1 MPPPR
6 PTAPLRGRAC
16 VGFVS
21 QVTALP
27 PMVLDRLPRAAA
39 RPLRA
44 VLAGT
49 LLGVTAGVA
58 CAPRARPLAG
68 VPTAVRLPTAQLP
81 QGHQRVTFRWEYSD
95 ADVGFTGEGVARV
108 AAPDSARLDFFLG
121 NGLGGGHAVL
131 VGDSLAVPRG
141 AGEIRRLL
149 PPVPLL
155 WAALGRLAL
164 PAAPDTTVR
173 RDGRLLRAEVGRA
186 PRWRVVFDSTRL
198 VELTRIDGQRVAERV
213 TRNANGRVDYQN
225 PGAQRRLTLT
235 NFAAV
240 PAGGF
245 DASIWRP

>member
-1 MPPPR
+1 M
-6 PTAPLRGRAC
+6 
-16 VGFVS
+16 S
-21 QVTALP
+21 QVIAH
-27 PMVLDRLPRAAA
+27 RLPAPRRLPAAAA
-39 RPLRA
+39 RPLA
-44 VLAGT
+44 LVIA
-49 LLGVTAGVA
+49 LGGVA

-68 VPTAVRLPTAQLP
+68 VPTAVRLPSAQFP
-81 QGHQRVTFRWEYSD
+81 AGHQRLTFRWEYSD

-121 NGLGGGHAVL
+121 NGLGGGYAVL

-149 PPVPLL
+149 PPAPLL

-164 PAAPDTTVR
+164 PAAADTTVR

-198 VELTRIDGQRVAERV
+198 VELTRIEGERVAERV
-213 TRNANGRVDYQN
+213 TRNANGRVDYQH
-225 PGAQRRLTLT
+225 PAAQRRLTLT
-235 NFAAV
+235 NVAAV

-245 DASIWRP
+245 DAAIWRP